1 MNRTVKVRQRVRRHP
16 VAKMY
21 YRLRTRRDTP
31 RQRALAVFMGV
42 VVGCTPL
49 YGLHIFMCLALARLT
64 NVNGITTYL
73 AAFVNNPLTA
83 PLIFYLSLGTGHWLF
98 MGEWPRL
105 SWDEARAA
113 GMWHLGRHI
122 VVGSLIIGLVLG
134 VVCAALVYWVSKP
147 PAAETPAGR
156 LVESTARRYL
166 DTGIFNWE
174 FVRGKL
180 TYDPLYL
187 GLLKENMLPRQGRLL
202 DLGCGRGQLLAL
214 LGAATGMHARG
225 IWQPEWPAPP
235 ANLTLAGV
243 DMHARHVGVAREVL
257 ADRAELRTENLATY
271 QPPPCETVTL
281 LDVLFYMSPS
291 AQQQLI
297 ARVHAALAPG
307 GLLLIREPDMAAG
320 ARFTVTRLAEA
331 FYGLCRGRFKQRYH
345 YRAAAEWTHL
355 LADAGFSA
363 KPRPM
368 SAGTPFA
375 NVLIEA
381 RKRQTL

>member
-1 MNRTVKVRQRVRRHP
+1 MNPAVNVRQRVRRHP

-49 YGLHIFMCLALARLT
+49 YGLHIFICLALARLT
-64 NVNGITTYL
+64 GVNGITTYL

-83 PLIFYLSLGTGHWLF
+83 PLIFYVSLGTGHWLF
-98 MGEWPRL
+98 MGEWPHL
-105 SWDEARAA
+105 SWDAARAA
-113 GMWHLGRHI
+113 GAWHFGRHVLVGTLI
-122 VVGSLIIGLVLG
+122 VGLALG

-187 GLLKENMLPRQGRLL
+187 GLLQENILPAQGRLL

-214 LGAATGMHARG
+214 LGSATEMHALG
-225 IWQPEWPAPP
+225 VWQPGWPPPP
-235 ANLTLAGV
+235 AGLTLAGV
-243 DMHARHVGVAREVL
+243 DRRARHVGVAREVL
-257 ADRAELRTENLATY
+257 ASRAELRTEDLTTY
-271 QPPPCETVTL
+271 EPPPCSIVTL
-281 LDVLFYMSPS
+281 LDVLFYMSPN
-291 AQQQLI
+291 AQHQLI
-297 ARVHAALAPG
+297 ARVHDALAPG
-307 GLLLIREPDMAAG
+307 GLLLIREPDAAAG

-331 FYGLCRGRFKQRYH
+331 LYGLCRGRFKQRYH
-345 YRAAAEWTHL
+345 YRSAAEWTRL
-355 LADAGFSA
+355 LEDAGFGA
-363 KPRPM
+363 KLRPM
-368 SAGTPFA
+368 SARTPFA

-381 RKRQTL
+381 RKRQPL